1 MSIRLRFLAWQIVV
15 ALALVAQPIVLL
27 FTSSRVMAVVLLVFT
42 MMIIG
47 LLVTTP
53 SDAIKLKRHTSERM
67 LVGGTVLLG
76 LLTIKE
82 LHVVMFASQLFL
94 GVIVLFAAR
103 RLEFSA
109 WWAMPILWC
118 AWWAVAR

>member
-1 MSIRLRFLAWQIVV
+1 MSIQLRFLVWQIVV
-15 ALALVAQPIVLL
+15 ALALIAQPIALLFASGQMMAIVLL
-27 FTSSRVMAVVLLVFT
+27 AFT
-42 MMIIG
+42 MMIVG

-82 LHVVMFASQLFL
+82 LHVAMFASQLFVGL
-94 GVIVLFAAR
+94 IVLYAAR

-118 AWWAVAR
+118 AWWAVVR